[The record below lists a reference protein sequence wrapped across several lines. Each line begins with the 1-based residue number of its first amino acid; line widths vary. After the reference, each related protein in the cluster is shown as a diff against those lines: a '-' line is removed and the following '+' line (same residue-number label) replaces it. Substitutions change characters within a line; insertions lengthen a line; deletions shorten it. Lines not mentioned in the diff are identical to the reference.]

1 MADTSIPHTKTVQLI
16 EALLFL
22 ENRPVNVK
30 YIAQITGTN
39 REAVEHAIDELGKRL
54 KDSQSSLYIAKNESG
69 EYYLTIQPALYD
81 ELAEHYD
88 TRKKLRLSTQA
99 LETLAI
105 IAYKQPVTRVEI
117 ERIRGVAVGHVI
129 RTLLEYQLIRVTGR
143 KNVPGRPV
151 LYGTTAKFLQYFGL
165 LSLKD
170 LPAPGEYETP

>member
-1 MADTSIPHTKTVQLI
+1 MTDTSIPNIKTVQLI

-22 ENRPVNVK
+22 ENRPVHVK

-39 REAVEHAIDELGKRL
+39 REAVENTIDELGKRL

-151 LYGTTAKFLQYFGL
+151 LYGTTAKFLKYFGL

-170 LPAPGEYETP
+170 LPVPGEYETT